1 MTFGGAVFDFL
12 TLFSFCLFTNKKGGK
27 FQNLNIKIDL
37 FFEKSVEKSIVISRY
52 YYIYYTEILYG
63 LPEPLRVRLLAKKKK
78 IIVVSFGNNFVRF
91 YANSH
96 THSFSSLHFFLSM
109 QFSKVFSFQLF
120 KIENVVVENC
130 K

>member
-63 LPEPLRVRLLAKKKK
+63 LPEPLRVHLLAMKK
-78 IIVVSFGNNFVRF
+78 IQCGTLLKTRVRTLE
-91 YANSH
+91 ADR
-96 THSFSSLHFFLSM
+96 T
-109 QFSKVFSFQLF
+109 
-120 KIENVVVENC
+120 
-130 K
+130 